1 MFPAT
6 QTILPPWICFFVR
19 SHKRYGCMKSI
30 FFLKAK
36 SPALARWFLPGG
48 KSIFVPFQRSGL
60 ETIFRTSSQRGAR
73 KFLCGRSPNPPP
85 GGGSGGRA
93 RCLPQAHQVCG
104 GPAHYPSCFWGTALI
119 IPPAS
124 GDYFKYHPQAWQRKG
139 GEKQG
144 WCQDTRSRV
153 MGRIAALSFDFS
165 CEGQGTFPS
174 RFCLKLA
181 GLVPG
186 KGAPEEGRF
195 IPTPGCSAEPREL
208 QALPWGGKGRSCVY
222 GLGNREQ
229 KQWLSLCEEG
239 SDRRGDKRLDV
250 AEGQEKSAGE

>member
-1 MFPAT
+1 MLLCTVPQTLWLHEIHFFFKSEKSRPCTVVPSRRQVHLRALSKVWAGDNFPHKLAKGST
-6 QTILPPWICFFVR
+6 QVSLWP
-19 SHKRYGCMKSI
+19 
-30 FFLKAK
+30 
-36 SPALARWFLPGG
+36 
-48 KSIFVPFQRSGL
+48 VP
-60 ETIFRTSSQRGAR
+60 
-73 KFLCGRSPNPPP
+73 KPPP

-222 GLGNREQ
+222 GLGNRKQ